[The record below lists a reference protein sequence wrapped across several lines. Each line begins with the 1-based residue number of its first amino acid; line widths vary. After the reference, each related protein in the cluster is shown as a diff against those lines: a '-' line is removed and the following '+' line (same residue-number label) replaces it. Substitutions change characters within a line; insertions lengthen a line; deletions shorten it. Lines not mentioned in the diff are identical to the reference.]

1 MLEEEKHVIVLYSR
15 FRLFCFDSGIS
26 ALLMMLVASLANACA
41 CESCVSEL
49 IVRLRN
55 ALFCGDFVDVIP
67 VAERLGLLVSRS
79 LFVVLRTAL
88 LDIRGRASDLDASS
102 RHPP

>member
-1 MLEEEKHVIVLYSR
+1 MT
-15 FRLFCFDSGIS
+15 
-26 ALLMMLVASLANACA
+26 LVASLANACA

-55 ALFCGDFVDVIP
+55 ALFFGDFVDAIP
-67 VAERLGLLVSRS
+67 VAERLGLFVSRS

-88 LDIRGRASDLDASS
+88 LDIRGHASDLDASF